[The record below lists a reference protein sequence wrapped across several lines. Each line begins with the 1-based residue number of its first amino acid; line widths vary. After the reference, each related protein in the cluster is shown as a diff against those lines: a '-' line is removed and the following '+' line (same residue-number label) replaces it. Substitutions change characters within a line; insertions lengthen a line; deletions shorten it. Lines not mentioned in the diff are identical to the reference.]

1 MADSLTESNNILSSE
16 INAEN
21 ADSSHFWLYFFKLC
35 LKRWWL
41 LGIIGIVAA
50 ISGYVYALYQQP
62 QYESRLTFAIDAGSN
77 DGVSG
82 ALNLAA
88 QFGFGMNLI
97 TPYGVFIH

>member
-77 DGVSG
+77 DGDRKSTR
-82 ALNLAA
+82 LNSSH
-88 QFGFGMNLI
+88 G
-97 TPYGVFIH
+97 